1 VLLLELRLLRG
12 VVLLG
17 GGAYLFR
24 KTGSETSQGTIKLS
38 IPEESHIY
46 KYNHEGS
53 KSFRKKHHSKKHYRK
68 KTHSKKKK

>member
-1 VLLLELRLLRG
+1 MSLSVGAIAGIAIASG

-24 KTGSETSQGTIKLS
+24 KAGSEPSQGTIKLS

-46 KYNHEGS
+46 KYNHEGG
-53 KSFRKKHHSKKHYRK
+53 KSFRNKRSKKN
-68 KTHSKKKK
+68 HSKKKK